1 LENTPK
7 NENAKK
13 TLKGMKTAY
22 LLGNGINRMP
32 RIDYDRY
39 EWGNLLLDLNQ
50 EFALNSILNI
60 REKPFPMVYDE
71 IVSYSLRNGN
81 QRERNIKTFI
91 QDKIEIIQ
99 TNSRY
104 DNLININGS
113 EILTT
118 NYDYLIEKS
127 LNSNWQ
133 RNPINRLEYNYSIYR
148 FQQSSNS
155 NIWHIHGEQAD
166 SRSLMLGFKHYMDYS
181 SKVKARAELF
191 INGLR
196 TNIEHNNPSW
206 VDLFFTHNIKIIGLG
221 MSFTEYPL
229 WWLLAYRNQIILSNS
244 NLDVNNNINFF
255 IPSFKKVEN
264 ADLIDMLQSYGVNC
278 TVIDV
283 LDNDYDN
290 FYEKALASI

>member
-1 LENTPK
+1 MENTPK

-32 RIDYDRY
+32 RIDDDRY

-221 MSFTEYPL
+221 MLFTEYSL
-229 WWLLAYRNQIILSNS
+229 WWLLAFRNYKKMTDRNVE
-244 NLDVNNNINFF
+244 VNNTITLVM
-255 IPSFKKVEN
+255 PSFSLEIN
-264 ADLIDMLQSYGVNC
+264 RDLIDILKAYSVEYSVVEVDN
-278 TVIDV
+278 
-283 LDNDYDN
+283 NDYDS
-290 FYEKALASI
+290 FYRIALAN